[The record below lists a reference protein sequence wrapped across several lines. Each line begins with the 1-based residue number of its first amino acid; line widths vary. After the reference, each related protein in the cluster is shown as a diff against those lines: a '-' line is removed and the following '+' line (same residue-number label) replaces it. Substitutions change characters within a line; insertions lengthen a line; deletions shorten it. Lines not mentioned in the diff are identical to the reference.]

1 MWQMFDWNIY
11 GSMEKMSLSS
21 RNDDS
26 VFSCIALKEKKCIG
40 QLDQDIIFLPNTEKK
55 IIQNFK

>member
-1 MWQMFDWNIY
+1 MFDWNRY

-40 QLDQDIIFLPNTEKK
+40 QLDQDIIFLTSYQIQKK
-55 IIQNFK
+55 R